1 MWPNSGSRI
10 KHVSIQYTKHLVDT
24 GLAEVK
30 LAMKLK
36 MPVTNIDASVR
47 CHQSTGT
54 KIKIGVRSLLSAT
67 AYSNMCLFVIPNQ
80 S

>member
-10 KHVSIQYTKHLVDT
+10 NHGSIQYTEHLVDT
-24 GLAEVK
+24 GLEEVK

-36 MPVTNIDASVR
+36 MPVTNIDVPAR
-47 CHQSTGT
+47 CHQSAGT
-54 KIKIGVRSLLSAT
+54 EMKIGVRSLLSAT
-67 AYSNMCLFVIPNQ
+67 AYSNTCSFVVPNQ